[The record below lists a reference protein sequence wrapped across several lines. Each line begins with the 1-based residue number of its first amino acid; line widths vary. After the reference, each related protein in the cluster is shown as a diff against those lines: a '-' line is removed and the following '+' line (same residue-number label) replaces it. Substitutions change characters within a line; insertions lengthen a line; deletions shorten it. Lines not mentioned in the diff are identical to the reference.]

1 MLPIHYGLH
10 PLIRFMEITSFEQFD
25 LNRQLLNAVADLG
38 YTEPT
43 PIQQKTIPLSLGNHD
58 VLGIA
63 QTGTGKTAAYLL
75 PLLMKIK
82 YAQGDKPRALIL
94 APTREL
100 VMQIN
105 EAVSELGK
113 YTDLRHL
120 ALFGGLGP
128 KTQIETLR
136 KGVDLLVATP
146 GRFMDLY
153 RSGEIATKDI
163 RTMVLD
169 EADKMMDMG
178 FMPQIRSILEVIPT
192 KRQNLLFSATFGG
205 RVERLSAEFLEAP
218 IKVEVTPQASTADMV
233 SQVIYEVPN
242 FRTKINLLDYLISSD
257 AFQRVIIFARSKDN
271 ADNIYKFLARKV
283 VESDKIR
290 VIHANKGQNTRINAI
305 DAFREGNIQ
314 VLVATDVAARGI
326 DVAQVSH
333 VINFDLPLIYEDYV
347 HRIGRTGRANRTG
360 EAITFLTTAEEYHVQ
375 KIEKII
381 RMTIPRQ
388 PLPPQV
394 ETTETPFDEQQAMLR
409 EIDEQRRKDDPTF
422 LGAFHEK
429 KAKNLPASK
438 DRLKAKAKVTGAPKT
453 ASPTTRTRSGASPF
467 KPGNSAGTKGSGA
480 KRSGSR
486 GGRR

>member
-1 MLPIHYGLH
+1 
-10 PLIRFMEITSFEQFD
+10 MEITSFEQFE
-25 LNRQLLNAVADLG
+25 LNRQLLNAIADLG

-43 PIQQKTIPLSLGNHD
+43 PIQQQTIPLSLGNHD

-82 YAQGDKPRALIL
+82 YAQGQNPRALIL

-105 EAVSELGK
+105 QAVSELAK

-153 RSGEIATKDI
+153 RTGEIVTKEI

-218 IKVEVTPQASTADMV
+218 IKVEVTPQASTAEMV
-233 SQVIYEVPN
+233 NQVIYEVPN
-242 FRTKINLLDYLISSD
+242 FRTKINLLDVLISSD
-257 AFQRVIIFARSKDN
+257 AFQRVIIFARTKGT
-271 ADNIYKFLARKV
+271 AENIYKFLTRKV
-283 VESDKIR
+283 VENKNVR
-290 VIHANKGQNTRINAI
+290 VIHANKGQNTRINAME
-305 DAFREGNIQ
+305 AFKEGNVR

-326 DVAQVSH
+326 DVAEVSH

-347 HRIGRTGRANRTG
+347 HRIGRTGRANHTG
-360 EAITFLTTAEEYHVQ
+360 EAITFLTMAEEYHVQ

-381 RMTIPRQ
+381 RMTIPRK
-388 PLPPQV
+388 PLPPEV
-394 ETTETPFDEQQAMLR
+394 VVVETPFDEQQAMLR
-409 EIDEQRRKDDPTF
+409 EIDEQRRKENPDF

-429 KAKNLPASK
+429 KAKNIHGSK
-438 DRLKAKAKVTGAPKT
+438 SWVQELKQEQRVARNQHRAAQ
-453 ASPTTRTRSGASPF
+453 
-467 KPGNSAGTKGSGA
+467 GNPQLEPVEK
-480 KRSGSR
+480 
-486 GGRR
+486 